1 MTDKQKYEAVPVNE
15 WFKKGLSKEQNGKTA
30 KVYYYMLACSK
41 PNYDKNGRLI
51 DMRTSEKDTGK
62 VSELCNKQKQKNTP
76 ARKGVL
82 NIDPRTYNNAINTLV
97 NGTEVLVEKDDIKFA
112 IKIPPLLEP
121 VHNEFNNLK
130 DLKGKGS
137 TKIKSKAQTE
147 FIIKDFHN
155 TPGFQFSKIDKDL
168 LKVLS
173 TFENPYVIS
182 VLASLLWQNSAAQ
195 NNNKQGI
202 KYIPPTFCTKF
213 LCQGFGMENPSH
225 QQWQYVREAVLLLE
239 GMHVIETSKFSVG
252 INTFKKLLKINNRV
266 EKGVELDEK
275 EILARINMDTR
286 EMEYFSKTPDADNN
300 IKPIND
306 LLQEINSNDDFFD
319 F

>member
-1 MTDKQKYEAVPVNE
+1 MTNKQKYEAVPIND
-15 WFKKGLSKEQNGKTA
+15 WFKKGLSREQNGKTA
-30 KVYYYMLACSK
+30 KVYYYLLACSR
-41 PNYDKNGRLI
+41 PNYDKYGKLI

-62 VSELCNKQKQKNTP
+62 ASKIYNNRDKKV
-76 ARKGVL
+76 KGIL
-82 NIDPRTYNNAINTLV
+82 GIDKRTYLNAIKTLTE
-97 NGTEVLVEKDDIKFA
+97 GTEIMIKEKEGHFA
-112 IKIPPLLEP
+112 LEIPSLLEP
-121 VHNEFNNLK
+121 IHKEKTK
-130 DLKGKGS
+130 DNTLSQMK
-137 TKIKSKAQTE
+137 TE

-173 TFENPYVIS
+173 TFENPYIIS
-182 VLASLLWQNSAAQ
+182 VLASLLWQYSAAQ
-195 NNNKQGI
+195 NSNKRGI
-202 KYIPPTFCTKF
+202 KYVPPTICTKF
-213 LCQGFGMENPSH
+213 LYQGFGIENPSPK
-225 QQWQYVREAVLLLE
+225 QRKDIKEAVLLLE

-275 EILARINMDTR
+275 EILARMNMDTR

-300 IKPIND
+300 IKPIDD

>member
-1 MTDKQKYEAVPVNE
+1 MTNKQKYEAIPVNE

-41 PNYDKNGRLI
+41 PNYDKYGKLI

-62 VSELCNKQKQKNTP
+62 ASELYNNR
-76 ARKGVL
+76 RKKKRGVL
-82 NIDPRTYNNAINTLV
+82 NIDDRTYNKAIKTLIE
-97 NGTEVLVEKDDIKFA
+97 GTEVMIEEEEGHFA
-112 IKIPPLLEP
+112 LEIPPLLEP
-121 VHNEFNNLK
+121 IHKEK
-130 DLKGKGS
+130 TDDI
-137 TKIKSKAQTE
+137 TKSQMRTE

-182 VLASLLWQNSAAQ
+182 VLASLLWQNLAAQ

-252 INTFKKLLKINNRV
+252 VNTFKKLLKINNRV

-275 EILARINMDTR
+275 EILARMNMDTR

-300 IKPIND
+300 IKPIDD